1 MFLTGYFFSTF
12 FEMGVIKINKR
23 EIKILEL
30 LLKIESSISI
40 KELSQILEVSDRSIR
55 YDIENINSY
64 LNEFEL
70 IPIEKQSKG
79 YLSYSKLDIEKLLF
93 QSSDNNENFY
103 SQYRDELILIKIA
116 FEDNIN
122 IPTICEE
129 FNLSRSTIKASIKNS
144 EKILDTYELK
154 LVLNPQKGL
163 KLSGSEENI
172 RKFQLKLL
180 NQFRFNQ
187 ENSNYKFEF
196 LKKYISKYFGKT
208 DLNNIKI
215 FINYII
221 NSLGKVISDE
231 AYITLLNYT
240 VIVVERLREN
250 NTLVYSQNS
259 NFFQH
264 SLEFEIVNKAVSLL
278 EVSENIQLNIN
289 EIIKFTDYLLGSH
302 SYSTSFSSLD
312 NWIEI
317 DILIKKIITQFS
329 EISTINLNDDTLLL
343 EGLVNHIKP
352 TVYRIKNKIELE
364 NSILEEFLSSYSE
377 IFTITKKAL
386 DILEKFLGES
396 IPDSEIAF
404 IGVHFKSALDRHQK
418 SNTSI
423 KNIVIVCGLGYGT
436 SKLMAQQIKN
446 RYNVNIVDTIPYYQV
461 EKFIQTKD
469 IDMIITNLKN
479 LSINSKIPIVFI
491 KTLLTNEDF
500 NLLDSY
506 NLPKYNKVI
515 SISKILNS
523 IRLGAEIVDEK
534 IIIENLKEN
543 FKDIIIDDT
552 TTISKNLSNF
562 LGEKNILLNQQA
574 NTWEEAIKMAG
585 NILIENGYVSSTYSD
600 GMINSIKK
608 KGSYVVVSELVA
620 LPHAKN
626 DNNIF
631 NTGMGLLCLD
641 KEVLFPENTK
651 VKYILA
657 FCSQDNQSHL
667 SAIVQFVDLLK
678 KYNFLSILEKTTS
691 KRKIIETIKKYEFLT
706 HFGKSKI

>member
-1 MFLTGYFFSTF
+1 M
-12 FEMGVIKINKR
+12 EVIKINKR
-23 EIKILEL
+23 EIKILEI
-30 LLKIESSISI
+30 LLKVENTISI
-40 KELSQILEVSDRSIR
+40 KELSQLLEVSDRSIR

-79 YLSYSKLDIEKLLF
+79 FLSYSKPDIERLLF
-93 QSSDNNENFY
+93 HSSDNNENFY
-103 SQYRDELILIKIA
+103 NQYRDELILIQIA
-116 FEDNIN
+116 FEENIN

-144 EKILDTYELK
+144 EKILENYELR
-154 LVLNPQKGL
+154 LILNPQKGL

-187 ENSNYKFEF
+187 ESNDYKFDF
-196 LKKYISKYFGKT
+196 LKKYINKYFEKT

-240 VIVVERLREN
+240 VIVIERIREN
-250 NTLVYSQNS
+250 NTLTHSQNS

-329 EISTINLNDDTLLL
+329 EIATINLNDDTILL

-364 NSILEEFLSSYSE
+364 NSILEEFLTSYSE
-377 IFTITKKAL
+377 IFTITKNSL
-386 DILEKFLGES
+386 DVLEKFLGES

-418 SNTSI
+418 NNLSI

-461 EKFIQTKD
+461 EKFIETKAV
-469 IDMIITNLKN
+469 DMIITNLKELN
-479 LSINSKIPIVFI
+479 VNSKIPVVHI

-500 NLLDSY
+500 NLLNSY
-506 NLPKYNKVI
+506 NLPKYNKVV
-515 SISKILNS
+515 SLSKILSS
-523 IRLGAEIVDEK
+523 IRLGAEIIDEK
-534 IIIENLKEN
+534 IIIDSLKEN
-543 FKDIIIDDT
+543 FKDIIVDDT
-552 TTISKNLSNF
+552 TTISRNLSSF
-562 LGEKNILLNQQA
+562 LKEKNIVLNKKA

-585 NILIENGYVSSTYSD
+585 EILVENNYVDSTYSD

-608 KGSYVVVSELVA
+608 NGSYVVVSELIA
-620 LPHAKN
+620 IPHAKN
-626 DNNIF
+626 ENNIF
-631 NTGMGLLCLD
+631 NTGMGLLCLE
-641 KEVLFPENTK
+641 KEVLFPDNIK

-678 KYNFLSILEKTTS
+678 KYDFLNVLEKATS
-691 KRKIIETIKKYEFLT
+691 KKKIIDTIKKYEFLT
-706 HFGKSKI
+706 HFGKK

>member
-1 MFLTGYFFSTF
+1 M
-12 FEMGVIKINKR
+12 EVIKINKR
-23 EIKILEL
+23 EIKILEI
-30 LLKIESSISI
+30 LLKVENAISI
-40 KELSQILEVSDRSIR
+40 KELSQLLEVSDRSIR

-79 YLSYSKLDIEKLLF
+79 FLSYSKPDIERLLF
-93 QSSDNNENFY
+93 HSSDNNENFY
-103 SQYRDELILIKIA
+103 NQYRDELILIQIA
-116 FEDNIN
+116 FEENIN

-144 EKILDTYELK
+144 EKILENYELR
-154 LVLNPQKGL
+154 LILNPQKGL

-187 ENSNYKFEF
+187 ESSDYKFDF
-196 LKKYISKYFGKT
+196 LKRYINKYFEKT

-240 VIVVERLREN
+240 VIVIERIREN
-250 NTLVYSQNS
+250 NTLISSQNS

-329 EISTINLNDDTLLL
+329 EIATINLNDDTILL

-364 NSILEEFLSSYSE
+364 NSILEEFLTSYSE
-377 IFTITKKAL
+377 IFTITKNSL
-386 DILEKFLGES
+386 DVLEKFLGES
-396 IPDSEIAF
+396 IPDSEVAF

-418 SNTSI
+418 NNLSI

-461 EKFIQTKD
+461 EKFIETKAV
-469 IDMIITNLKN
+469 DMIITNLKELN
-479 LSINSKIPIVFI
+479 VNSKIPVVHI

-500 NLLDSY
+500 NLLNSY
-506 NLPKYNKVI
+506 NLPKYNKVV
-515 SISKILNS
+515 SLSKILSS
-523 IRLGAEIVDEK
+523 IRLGAEIIDEK
-534 IIIENLKEN
+534 IIIDSLKEN
-543 FKDIIIDDT
+543 FKDIIVDDT
-552 TTISKNLSNF
+552 TTISRNLSSF
-562 LGEKNILLNQQA
+562 LKEKNIVLNKKA
-574 NTWEEAIKMAG
+574 NTWEEAIQMAG
-585 NILIENGYVSSTYSD
+585 EILVENNYVDSTYSD

-608 KGSYVVVSELVA
+608 NGSYVVVSELIA
-620 LPHAKN
+620 IPHAKN
-626 DNNIF
+626 ENNIF
-631 NTGMGLLCLD
+631 NTGMGLLCLE
-641 KEVLFPENTK
+641 KEVLFPDNIK

-678 KYNFLSILEKTTS
+678 KYDFLNVLERATS
-691 KRKIIETIKKYEFLT
+691 KKKIIDTIKKYEFLT
-706 HFGKSKI
+706 HFGKK

>member
-1 MFLTGYFFSTF
+1 M
-12 FEMGVIKINKR
+12 EVIKINKR
-23 EIKILEL
+23 EIKILEI
-30 LLKIESSISI
+30 LLKVENAISI
-40 KELSQILEVSDRSIR
+40 KELSQLLEVSDRSIR

-79 YLSYSKLDIEKLLF
+79 FLSYSKPDIERLLF
-93 QSSDNNENFY
+93 HSSDNNENFY
-103 SQYRDELILIKIA
+103 NQYRDELILIQIA

-129 FNLSRSTIKASIKNS
+129 FNLSRSTIKVSIKNS
-144 EKILDTYELK
+144 EKILENYELK
-154 LVLNPQKGL
+154 LILNPQKGL

-187 ENSNYKFEF
+187 ESSDYKFDF
-196 LKKYISKYFGKT
+196 LKKYINKYFEKT

-240 VIVVERLREN
+240 VIVIERLREN
-250 NTLVYSQNS
+250 NTLTSSQNS

-329 EISTINLNDDTLLL
+329 EIATINLNDDTILL

-364 NSILEEFLSSYSE
+364 NSILEEFLTSYSE
-377 IFTITKKAL
+377 IFSITKNSL
-386 DILEKFLGES
+386 NVLEKFLGEN

-418 SNTSI
+418 NNPSI

-461 EKFIQTKD
+461 EKFIETKVV
-469 IDMIITNLKN
+469 DMIITNLKELN
-479 LSINSKIPIVFI
+479 VNSKIPVVHI

-500 NLLDSY
+500 NLLNSY
-506 NLPKYNKVI
+506 NLPKYNKVV
-515 SISKILNS
+515 SLSKILSS
-523 IRLGAEIVDEK
+523 IRLGAEIIDEK
-534 IIIENLKEN
+534 IIVDSLKEN
-543 FKDIIIDDT
+543 FKDIIVDDT
-552 TTISKNLSNF
+552 TTISRNLSSF
-562 LGEKNILLNQQA
+562 LKEKNIVLNKKA

-585 NILIENGYVSSTYSD
+585 EILVENNYVDSSYSD

-608 KGSYVVVSELVA
+608 NGSYVVVSELIA
-620 LPHAKN
+620 IPHAKN
-626 DNNIF
+626 ENNIF
-631 NTGMGLLCLD
+631 NTGMGLLCLE
-641 KEVLFPENTK
+641 KEVLFPDNIK

-678 KYNFLSILEKTTS
+678 KYDFLNVLEKATS
-691 KRKIIETIKKYEFLT
+691 KKKIIDTIKKYEFLT
-706 HFGKSKI
+706 HFGKK

>member
-1 MFLTGYFFSTF
+1 
-12 FEMGVIKINKR
+12 MGVIKINKR
-23 EIKILEL
+23 EIKILEI
-30 LLKIESSISI
+30 LLKIENSISI

-79 YLSYSKLDIEKLLF
+79 YLSYSKPDIEKLLSH
-93 QSSDNNENFY
+93 SSDNNENFY
-103 SQYRDELILIKIA
+103 NQYRDELILIKIA
-116 FEDNIN
+116 FEENIN

-144 EKILDTYELK
+144 EKILENYELK
-154 LVLNPQKGL
+154 LILNPQKGL

-187 ENSNYKFEF
+187 ESSDYKFEF
-196 LKKYISKYFGKT
+196 LKKYITKYFEKT

-240 VIVVERLREN
+240 VIVIERLREN
-250 NTLVYSQNS
+250 NTLTHSQNS

-329 EISTINLNDDTLLL
+329 EIAAINLNDDTLLL

-377 IFTITKKAL
+377 IFAITKKSL
-386 DILEKFLGES
+386 EILEKFLGES

-418 SNTSI
+418 NNTSI

-446 RYNVNIVDTIPYYQV
+446 RYNVNIIDTIPYYQV
-461 EKFIQTKD
+461 EKFIETKD

-479 LSINSKIPIVFI
+479 LNINSKIPVVLI

-500 NLLDSY
+500 NILDSY

-534 IIIENLKEN
+534 TIIEDLKEN

-562 LGEKNILLNQQA
+562 LEEKNILLNQQA
-574 NTWEEAIKMAG
+574 DTWEEAIKMAG
-585 NILIENGYVSSTYSD
+585 EILIENGYVGVTYSE

-608 KGSYVVVSELVA
+608 NGSYVVVSDLIA
-620 LPHAKN
+620 IPHAKN
-626 DNNIF
+626 ENNIF
-631 NTGMGLLCLD
+631 GTGMGLLCLD

-667 SAIVQFVDLLK
+667 SAIVQFVDLIK
-678 KYNFLSILEKTTS
+678 KYDFLNILEKATS
-691 KRKIIETIKKYEFLT
+691 KKKIIDTIKKYEFLT
-706 HFGKSKI
+706 YFGKK

>member
-1 MFLTGYFFSTF
+1 M
-12 FEMGVIKINKR
+12 EVIKINKR
-23 EIKILEL
+23 EIKILEI
-30 LLKIESSISI
+30 LLKSEDDINI

-55 YDIENINSY
+55 YDIENINFY
-64 LNEFEL
+64 LKKVNL
-70 IPIEKQSKG
+70 SPIEKKSKG
-79 YLSYSKLDIEKLLF
+79 FLDYSKIDIKKLLF
-93 QSSDNNENFY
+93 YTSDDNENFY
-103 SQYRDELILIKIA
+103 NQYREELILIKIA
-116 FEDNIN
+116 FEENIN
-122 IPTICEE
+122 ISNICEE
-129 FNLSRSTIKASIKNS
+129 FNLSRSTIKITLKNN
-144 EKILDTYELK
+144 EKILENYELK
-154 LVLNPQKGL
+154 LILNPQKGL

-187 ENSNYKFEF
+187 ENSNYKFDF
-196 LKKYISKYFGKT
+196 LKKYISKYFEKI

-231 AYITLLNYT
+231 AYVTLLNYT
-240 VIVVERLREN
+240 VIVIERVREN
-250 NTLVYSQNS
+250 KTLIYSQNS

-264 SLEFEIVNKAVSLL
+264 SLEFEIVNKAISLL
-278 EVSENIQLNIN
+278 EVSENIKFNIN

-302 SYSTSFSSLD
+302 SYSISFSSLD

-317 DILIKKIITQFS
+317 DILIKKIIIQFS
-329 EISTINLNDDTLLL
+329 VIAGVNLNDDTILL

-364 NSILEEFLSSYSE
+364 NSILEEFLASYSE
-377 IFTITKKAL
+377 IFTITKNSL
-386 DILEKFLGES
+386 DILEKFLGET

-404 IGVHFKSALDRHQK
+404 IGVHFKSALDRCQK
-418 SNTSI
+418 NTTNI

-446 RYNVNIVDTIPYYQV
+446 RYNINIVGTIPYYQV
-461 EKFIQTKD
+461 EKFIETKNV
-469 IDMIITNLKN
+469 DMIITNLKN
-479 LSINSKIPIVFI
+479 LNVNSKIPVVYI

-506 NLPKYNKVI
+506 NLPKYNKVV
-515 SISKILNS
+515 SLSKILSS
-523 IRLGAEIVDEK
+523 IKLGAEIFDEK
-534 IIIENLKEN
+534 IIIDNLKEN

-552 TTISKNLSNF
+552 TTISKNLSSF
-562 LGEKNILLNQQA
+562 LEEKNILLNQKV

-585 NILIENGYVSSTYSD
+585 EILIENGYVTPTYID

-608 KGSYVVVSELVA
+608 NGSYVVVSDLVA
-620 LPHAKN
+620 IPHAKN
-626 DNNIF
+626 ENNIY

-641 KEVLFPENTK
+641 REVLFPDDVK
-651 VKYILA
+651 VKFILA

-667 SAIVQFVDLLK
+667 NAIVQFVDLLK
-678 KYNFLSILEKTTS
+678 KYNFLSVLEKSTS
-691 KRKIIETIKKYEFLT
+691 KKKIMDTIKKYEFLI
-706 HFGKSKI
+706 HFGKNKI

>member
-1 MFLTGYFFSTF
+1 M
-12 FEMGVIKINKR
+12 EVIKINKR
-23 EIKILEL
+23 EIKILEI
-30 LLKIESSISI
+30 LLKVENAISI
-40 KELSQILEVSDRSIR
+40 KELSQLLEVSDRSIR

-79 YLSYSKLDIEKLLF
+79 FLSYSKPDIERLLF
-93 QSSDNNENFY
+93 HSSDNNENFY
-103 SQYRDELILIKIA
+103 NQYRDELILIQIA
-116 FEDNIN
+116 FEENIN

-144 EKILDTYELK
+144 EKILENYELR
-154 LVLNPQKGL
+154 LILNPQKGL

-187 ENSNYKFEF
+187 ESSDYKFDF
-196 LKKYISKYFGKT
+196 LKRYINKYFEKT

-240 VIVVERLREN
+240 VIVIERIREN
-250 NTLVYSQNS
+250 NTLISSQNS

-329 EISTINLNDDTLLL
+329 EIATINLNDDTILL

-364 NSILEEFLSSYSE
+364 NSILEEFLTSYSE
-377 IFTITKKAL
+377 IFTITKNSL
-386 DILEKFLGES
+386 DVLEKFLGES
-396 IPDSEIAF
+396 IPDSEVAF

-418 SNTSI
+418 NNLSI

-461 EKFIQTKD
+461 EKFIETKTV
-469 IDMIITNLKN
+469 DMIITNLKELN
-479 LSINSKIPIVFI
+479 VNSKIPVVHI

-500 NLLDSY
+500 NLLNSY
-506 NLPKYNKVI
+506 NLPKYNKVV
-515 SISKILNS
+515 SLSKILSS
-523 IRLGAEIVDEK
+523 IRLGAEIIDEK
-534 IIIENLKEN
+534 IIIDSLKEN
-543 FKDIIIDDT
+543 FKDIIVDDT
-552 TTISKNLSNF
+552 TTISRNLSSF
-562 LGEKNILLNQQA
+562 LKEKNIVLNKKA
-574 NTWEEAIKMAG
+574 NTWEEAIQMAG
-585 NILIENGYVSSTYSD
+585 EILVENNYVDSTYSD

-608 KGSYVVVSELVA
+608 NGSYVVVSELIA
-620 LPHAKN
+620 IPHAKN
-626 DNNIF
+626 ENNIF
-631 NTGMGLLCLD
+631 NTGMGLLCLE
-641 KEVLFPENTK
+641 KEVLFPDNIK

-678 KYNFLSILEKTTS
+678 KYDFLNVLEKATS
-691 KRKIIETIKKYEFLT
+691 KKKIIDTIKKYEFLT
-706 HFGKSKI
+706 HFGKK

>member
-1 MFLTGYFFSTF
+1 M
-12 FEMGVIKINKR
+12 EVIKINKR
-23 EIKILEL
+23 EIKILEI
-30 LLKIESSISI
+30 LLKVENTISI
-40 KELSQILEVSDRSIR
+40 KELSQLLEVSDRSIR

-79 YLSYSKLDIEKLLF
+79 FLSYSKPDIERLLF
-93 QSSDNNENFY
+93 HSSDNNENFY
-103 SQYRDELILIKIA
+103 NQYRDELILIQIA
-116 FEDNIN
+116 FEENIN

-144 EKILDTYELK
+144 EKILENYELK
-154 LVLNPQKGL
+154 LILNPQKGL

-187 ENSNYKFEF
+187 ESNDYKFDF
-196 LKKYISKYFGKT
+196 LKKYINKYFEKT

-240 VIVVERLREN
+240 VIVIERIREN
-250 NTLVYSQNS
+250 NTLTHSQNS

-329 EISTINLNDDTLLL
+329 EIATINLNDDTILL

-364 NSILEEFLSSYSE
+364 NSILEEFLTSYSE
-377 IFTITKKAL
+377 IFTITKNSL
-386 DILEKFLGES
+386 DVLEKFLGES
-396 IPDSEIAF
+396 IPESEIAF

-418 SNTSI
+418 NNLSI

-461 EKFIQTKD
+461 EKFIETKTV
-469 IDMIITNLKN
+469 DMIITNLKELN
-479 LSINSKIPIVFI
+479 VNSKIPVVHI

-500 NLLDSY
+500 NLLNSY
-506 NLPKYNKVI
+506 NLPKYNKVV
-515 SISKILNS
+515 SLSKILSS
-523 IRLGAEIVDEK
+523 IRLGAEIIDEK
-534 IIIENLKEN
+534 IIIDSLKEN
-543 FKDIIIDDT
+543 FKDIIVDDT
-552 TTISKNLSNF
+552 TTISRNLSSF
-562 LGEKNILLNQQA
+562 LKEKNIILNKKA

-585 NILIENGYVSSTYSD
+585 EILVENNYVDSTYSD

-608 KGSYVVVSELVA
+608 NGSYVVVSELIA
-620 LPHAKN
+620 IPHAKN
-626 DNNIF
+626 ENNIF
-631 NTGMGLLCLD
+631 NTGMGLLCLE
-641 KEVLFPENTK
+641 KEVLFPDNIK

-667 SAIVQFVDLLK
+667 NAIVQFVDLLK
-678 KYNFLSILEKTTS
+678 KYDFLNVLEKATS
-691 KRKIIETIKKYEFLT
+691 KKKIIDTIKKYEFLT
-706 HFGKSKI
+706 HFGKK

>member
-1 MFLTGYFFSTF
+1 M
-12 FEMGVIKINKR
+12 EVIKINKR
-23 EIKILEL
+23 EIKILEI
-30 LLKIESSISI
+30 LLKVENAISI
-40 KELSQILEVSDRSIR
+40 KELSQLLEVSDRSIR

-79 YLSYSKLDIEKLLF
+79 FLSYSKPDIERLLF
-93 QSSDNNENFY
+93 HSSDNNENFY
-103 SQYRDELILIKIA
+103 NQYRDELILIQIA
-116 FEDNIN
+116 FEENIN

-144 EKILDTYELK
+144 EKILENYELK
-154 LVLNPQKGL
+154 LILNPQKGL

-187 ENSNYKFEF
+187 ESNDYKFDF
-196 LKKYISKYFGKT
+196 LKKYINKYFEKT

-240 VIVVERLREN
+240 VIVIERIREN
-250 NTLVYSQNS
+250 NTLTHSQNS

-329 EISTINLNDDTLLL
+329 EIATINLNDDTILL

-364 NSILEEFLSSYSE
+364 NSILEEFLTSYSE
-377 IFTITKKAL
+377 IFTITKNSL
-386 DILEKFLGES
+386 DVLEKFLGES

-418 SNTSI
+418 NNLSI

-461 EKFIQTKD
+461 EKFIETKAV
-469 IDMIITNLKN
+469 DMIITNLKELN
-479 LSINSKIPIVFI
+479 VNSKIPVVHI

-500 NLLDSY
+500 NLLNSY
-506 NLPKYNKVI
+506 NLPKYNKVV
-515 SISKILNS
+515 SLSKILSS
-523 IRLGAEIVDEK
+523 IRLGAEIIDEK
-534 IIIENLKEN
+534 IIIDSLKEN
-543 FKDIIIDDT
+543 FKDIIVDDT
-552 TTISKNLSNF
+552 TTISRNLSSF
-562 LGEKNILLNQQA
+562 LKEKNIVLNKKA

-585 NILIENGYVSSTYSD
+585 EILVENNYVDSTYSD

-608 KGSYVVVSELVA
+608 NGSYVVVSELIA
-620 LPHAKN
+620 IPHAKN
-626 DNNIF
+626 ENNIF
-631 NTGMGLLCLD
+631 NTGMGLLCLE
-641 KEVLFPENTK
+641 KEVLFPDNIK

-667 SAIVQFVDLLK
+667 NAIVQFVDLLK
-678 KYNFLSILEKTTS
+678 KYDFFNVLEKATS
-691 KRKIIETIKKYEFLT
+691 KKKIIDTIKKYEFLT
-706 HFGKSKI
+706 HFGKK